1 MFKVKNC
8 SITDAF
14 QSKFHLILHD
24 FIKNSTYN
32 FKEPRF
38 SLEKS

>member
-1 MFKVKNC
+1 MFEVKNC

-14 QSKFHLILHD
+14 QSKFHLILYG
-24 FIKNSTYN
+24 FKKNSTYN